1 MGRSSFVIEKAHPH
15 VLHKKLVSTMK
26 CAVIWDSK
34 TGNTQTLGEAL
45 TQDLASVD
53 GIELVYAGPLHTA
66 TGSVAISNTALADT
80 DAILFG
86 FWCDKGDCTT
96 EAAQFL
102 SNLTHQQLFLFGT
115 AGFGGSAEYFNQIL
129 RRVKSHA
136 PDTVTLL
143 GERMCQGKMG
153 ASVRTRYEQMLKADP
168 DNSRVRA
175 MLDNFD
181 KALSHPNSQDIASV
195 ISAAHKALELCSS
208 ERSSC
213 Q

>member
-1 MGRSSFVIEKAHPH
+1 M
-15 VLHKKLVSTMK
+15 
-26 CAVIWDSK
+26 
-34 TGNTQTLGEAL
+34 
-45 TQDLASVD
+45 
-53 GIELVYAGPLHTA
+53 
-66 TGSVAISNTALADT
+66 
-80 DAILFG
+80 
-86 FWCDKGDCTT
+86 
-96 EAAQFL
+96 
-102 SNLTHQQLFLFGT
+102 
-115 AGFGGSAEYFNQIL
+115 
-129 RRVKSHA
+129 KSHA